1 MSAEDCNKAIPAK
14 ALPPRAHVSLCNP
27 TSYGQ
32 SILQIELEN
41 GALISF
47 EKPLKNA

>member
-1 MSAEDCNKAIPAK
+1 MSAEDCNKAIPPK
-14 ALPPRAHVSLCNP
+14 ALPPRIHVLLCNP
-27 TSYGQ
+27 KSYGPW
-32 SILQIELEN
+32 ILQIELEN